1 MRPVFP
7 QPGYSEADLE
17 ALLAT
22 RQFVFADCFTITLV
36 DGSTKL
42 RYATAPMDV
51 SVVPLDQMI
60 RVTYDSRSVIISGLR
75 FRISTGVE
83 VDEQT
88 ISLAYAEA
96 DTVQGLQFPEALKQ
110 GRLDGATITRDRF
123 FAAAWGDPW
132 IAGIPMFS
140 GIVSTLDSVG
150 RVEASIKVRSTLV
163 LLNINMPRELY
174 TPNCRNTWGDSNCTI
189 DQSLFVVNIAS
200 MGGTPTET
208 FIPFPAVTTAF
219 EGGKIHI
226 ESGDSVTRVRTIR
239 NVVLGSGVDLIYPL
253 DFLPLASDAVAIF
266 PGCPRTRDACVNLY
280 NNEVHFRGF
289 PFVPVAE
296 TAQ

>member
-7 QPGYSEADLE
+7 QPGFSEADLE
-17 ALLAT
+17 NLLAS
-22 RQFVFADCFTITLV
+22 RQFIFADCFTITLV
-36 DGSTKL
+36 DGVTKF
-42 RYATAPMDV
+42 RYATAPSDV
-51 SVVPLDQMI
+51 SVVPLDQLI

-88 ISLAYAEA
+88 ISLAYSDD
-96 DTVQGLQFPEALKQ
+96 DTIQGLKFPEALKQ

-123 FAAAWGDPW
+123 FAEFWGAPW
-132 IAGIPMFS
+132 IGGIPMFS

-150 RVEASIKVRSTLV
+150 RVEAALKVRSTLV

-174 TPNCRNTWGDSNCTI
+174 TPNCRNTWGDINCTI
-189 DQSLFVVNIAS
+189 DQSLFVVNIPV

-208 FIPFPAVTTAF
+208 FIPFPAVDTSF

-226 ESGDSVTRVRTIR
+226 ESGDSVTRIRTIR
-239 NVVLGSGVDLIYPL
+239 NIILGSGVDLIYPL
-253 DFLPLASDAVAIF
+253 DFLPLAADAVAIF
-266 PGCPRTRDACVNLY
+266 PGCPRTRVACVNLY
-280 NNEVHFRGF
+280 NNEEHFRGF